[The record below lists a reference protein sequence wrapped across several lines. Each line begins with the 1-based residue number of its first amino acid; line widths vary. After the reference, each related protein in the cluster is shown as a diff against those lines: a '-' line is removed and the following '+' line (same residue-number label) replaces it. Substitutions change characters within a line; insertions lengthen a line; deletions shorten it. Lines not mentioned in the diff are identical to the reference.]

1 MEQEPTDEPV
11 QQRLSR
17 MNQAPRC
24 GARTR
29 DGSPCRS
36 PAVRGKRRC
45 RMHGGAAG
53 SGGQPGN
60 RNALKH
66 GMRTAE
72 VAGLR
77 QAVRELL
84 AEAHALV
91 EEVE

>member
-1 MEQEPTDEPV
+1 MDEKSTDEPV
-11 QQRLSR
+11 HQRLSR
-17 MNQAPRC
+17 MNRAPRC

-29 DGSPCRS
+29 GGSPCRS
-36 PAVRGKRRC
+36 PAVKGKRRC

-53 SGGQPGN
+53 SGGQAGN

-77 QAVRELL
+77 RAVRELL
-84 AEAHALV
+84 AEARALV
-91 EEVE
+91 EKVG